1 MTRARMDAG
10 ERAFRAL
17 ITCYPKAFRE
27 RFGEEMVDFFH
38 ARRMEQRQRG
48 ATGVRLWAHLVADV
62 ALSAPVQHVRA
73 LTRPHRVV
81 ERDIAWSSPGYP
93 PEVSHME
100 TLMQD
105 IRYAARTLVRRPA
118 FTVVAA
124 LTLALG
130 IGANTA
136 IYSVVDAVLMK
147 PLPWP
152 DGDRLMAL
160 SGMRNGQQ
168 SGVVYLDFK
177 DWRAQTSAFQELGAF
192 RGQSVNLTGVDT
204 PDRLTGAFVNG
215 AFLRI
220 LGAKASVGR
229 LMSDQE
235 ADVETRQPVAVI
247 TDAVWRTRFG
257 ARPDIVGRRM
267 VINGQATEV
276 IGVLSAD
283 FQSPMFTPDVLL
295 PLGYYPNAGDLTTRG
310 RPGIAVLGKLKPGV
324 TVAQAQRDM
333 DVIATRL
340 AEQFPQ
346 TNAGSA
352 ISVQSLREQIVGP
365 SRTPLTIVLASV
377 GVVLLIA
384 CANVANLQLARATS
398 RRRELSMRAAIGAG
412 RSRLMRQLL
421 TESLALSLL
430 GGVAGLG
437 IAYLGTKWFAA
448 VVPTVLTA
456 YGPIT
461 MNPTVLLFAA
471 AITIATGVLFGVA
484 PAWRASRAQGNE
496 LLAVRGATG
505 GARLRAHQ
513 ALVVAQMSLC
523 VILMVSAGLLTRSL
537 IALAGARPGFDADVL
552 TLQFRLP
559 NTKYD
564 SEAKISEMFA
574 RTIEEVRAI
583 PGVQHAA
590 LVRATPLNGNGETPP
605 YQIDGSGETDPAKL
619 PQAHRNMITADY
631 FETMRIP
638 RIAGRDFDGSDKLG
652 GMPVAI
658 VNEQLAR
665 RIDPSGGGHVIGRRI
680 RTMEGG
686 DNPPWATIVGVV
698 GNAKHFQVNEQQ
710 LDQIYY
716 PTLQRPLIFTEM
728 VVRTAGAGDPM
739 SVANAV
745 RAAILRVDRDQPVWR
760 IRSLQT
766 SIDNQLGPRKF
777 QMRLLGGFAVIAV
790 VLALIGVYGVM
801 SYGVA
806 SRTQEMGIRVALG
819 AQHGQVVGLVLRQG
833 MRTIVVALAIG
844 LVGAAFA
851 TRVLDSQLFG
861 VRATDPLTFVV
872 VPIALGLVA
881 LIACYLPAR
890 RASRV
895 DPLVALR
902 SD

>member
-1 MTRARMDAG
+1 MMRQRPDLG

-17 ITCYPKAFRE
+17 IRLYPRAFRE

-38 ARRMEQRQRG
+38 ARRLEQRQRG
-48 ATGVRLWAHLVADV
+48 ATGVRLWTHLVADV
-62 ALSAPVQHVRA
+62 ALSAPMQHVRA
-73 LTRPHRVV
+73 LTRSQVV
-81 ERDIAWSSPGYP
+81 ERDIAWSAPGYP
-93 PEVSHME
+93 PEISQME
-100 TLMQD
+100 RLMQD

-152 DGDRLMAL
+152 DGDRLMAV
-160 SGMRNGQQ
+160 SGTRNGQP

-177 DWRAQTSAFQELGAF
+177 DWRAQTTSFQELGAF
-192 RGQSVNLTGVDT
+192 RGQSVNLTGVET
-204 PDRLTGAFVNG
+204 PDRLTGSFVNG

-220 LGAKASVGR
+220 AGASVSQGR

-235 ADVETRQPVAVI
+235 ADVDTKQPVALI

-257 ARPDIVGRRM
+257 SRPDVVGRKM
-267 VINGQATEV
+267 VINGQPLEI
-276 IGVLSAD
+276 IGVLRSD

-340 AEQFPQ
+340 AGEFPQ
-346 TNAGSA
+346 TNGGAG

-365 SRTPLTIVLASV
+365 SRMPLTIVLASV

-384 CANVANLQLARATS
+384 CANVANLQLARAAS
-398 RRRELSMRAAIGAG
+398 RGRELSMRAALGAG

-437 IAYLGTKWFAA
+437 IAYLGTQWFAA

-456 YGPIT
+456 VGPIT
-461 MNPTVLLFAA
+461 MNPMVLLFAA

-496 LLAVRGATG
+496 LLAVRGASG
-505 GARLRAHQ
+505 GVRLRAHQ
-513 ALVVAQMSLC
+513 TLVIAQMSLC
-523 VILMVSAGLLTRSL
+523 VVLMVSAGLLTRSL
-537 IALAGARPGFDADVL
+537 IALAAAQPGFDADGVL

-564 SEAKISEMFA
+564 SEARIADMFA
-574 RTIEEVRAI
+574 RAIAEVRGV

-590 LVRATPLNGNGETPP
+590 LVRATPLNGNGETPS
-605 YQIDGSGETDPAKL
+605 YQVDGTGETDPAKL
-619 PQAHRNMITADY
+619 PQAHRNMITSDY
-631 FETMRIP
+631 FETMRLP
-638 RIAGRDFDGSDKLG
+638 RVAGRDFDANDKLG

-658 VNEQLAR
+658 VNEQLAK
-665 RIDPSGGGHVIGRRI
+665 RIDPSGAGRVIGRRI

-728 VVRTAGAGDPM
+728 VVRTVGEPM
-739 SVANAV
+739 LVANAV

-819 AQHGQVVGLVLRQG
+819 AQDTQVVGLVLRQG
-833 MRTIVVALAIG
+833 MRSIGIALVLG

-851 TRVLDSQLFG
+851 TRALETQLFG
-861 VRATDPLTFVV
+861 VGATDPLTFAL
-872 VPIALGLVA
+872 VPLALGLVA
-881 LIACYLPAR
+881 LVACYLPAR